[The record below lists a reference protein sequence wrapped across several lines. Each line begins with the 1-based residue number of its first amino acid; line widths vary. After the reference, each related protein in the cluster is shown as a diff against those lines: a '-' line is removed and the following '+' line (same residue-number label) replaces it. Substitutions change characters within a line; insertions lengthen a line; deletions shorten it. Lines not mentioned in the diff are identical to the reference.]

1 MTGRIPLMMND
12 AVSSALQIAITDAVS
27 SALQIAI
34 TGLLIVFTALLLI
47 SLFIASLPH
56 ILRVVAKVYPEV
68 DDTHSRPSHPESQLA
83 DDGAVLAAIGF
94 VLHTEMQRQL
104 AAEDNSTRKG

>member
-1 MTGRIPLMMND
+1 MTGRIPLMIND
-12 AVSSALQIAITDAVS
+12 AVYSGIPIAYS
-27 SALQIAI
+27 
-34 TGLLIVFTALLLI
+34 GLLIVFSALLLI

-56 ILRVVAKVYPEV
+56 ILGIVAKVYPEV
-68 DDTHSRPSHPESQLA
+68 DETHSRPSHPESQVA
-83 DDGAVLAAIGF
+83 DDGNVLAAIGF